1 MCVLLA
7 STARLRSAAGSGWVR
22 VATSAKVSLT
32 SWKLCCMA
40 GAHTQLQSARNASVR
55 GKRMFAAAGMNR
67 L

>member
-1 MCVLLA
+1 MYVLLA
-7 STARLRSAAGSGWVR
+7 STAKRRSAAGSGWVR

-40 GAHTQLQSARNASVR
+40 GAQIQLKSARNASVR
-55 GKRMFAAAGMNR
+55 GRRMLATAGMKR

>member
-7 STARLRSAAGSGWVR
+7 YTARLRSAAGSGLVR

-32 SWKLCCMA
+32 SWKLCGMA
-40 GAHTQLQSARNASVR
+40 GAQLQSARNTSVR
-55 GKRMFAAAGMNR
+55 GRRMLAAAGMNH

>member
-7 STARLRSAAGSGWVR
+7 STAKLRSAAGSGWVR

-40 GAHTQLQSARNASVR
+40 GAQVQLQSARSASVR
-55 GKRMFAAAGMNR
+55 GRRMFAAAGMNR
-67 L
+67 R